1 MPFVASIETSLKTEI
16 VTYEICKLS
25 NDLIF
30 FLDTYIC
37 IRMLSKILANGETI
51 IIVTYLGLIRIK
63 ANLLFIVDTRSR
75 HTVQKLNFTCSY
87 GGGGDGPGRQLAA
100 AEDDAGR

>member
-1 MPFVASIETSLKTEI
+1 
-16 VTYEICKLS
+16 
-25 NDLIF
+25 
-30 FLDTYIC
+30 
-37 IRMLSKILANGETI
+37 MLSKILANGETI

-100 AEDDAGR
+100 AEDDAGRLGPNNIDLVFFPA